1 MFVASNI
8 FPSKIMAMQ
17 YKDFQSR
24 NFYVKALYEV
34 IYVPKLSVH
43 HKNLKIA

>member
-1 MFVASNI
+1 MLAQIVYLTEIQRRFMFVASKI
-8 FPSKIMAMQ
+8 FLSKIMAMQ

-34 IYVPKLSVH
+34 I
-43 HKNLKIA
+43 